1 MATPDL
7 FTVVF
12 EQFLRISPQLI
23 SKYPTVQ
30 DQLLYL
36 ILIPHA
42 ILILFLI
49 AFGRGMV
56 GRAIGQHKGL
66 NILISVIAYVYII
79 WSGWYGTLLV
89 PLTIGW
95 FYIALVITLFVFFI
109 SIIWHPAAAPAGASL
124 AHAVA
129 GAITQRTIG
138 RQRDIERLHREIEA
152 IDRSIER
159 IHREMDE
166 RPELRQRL
174 ADQIGRFERRR
185 QQIEIELERLGG

>member
-7 FTVVF
+7 FTLVF
-12 EQFLRISPQLI
+12 EQFLKISPQLI
-23 SKYPTVQ
+23 SKYTSVQ

-49 AFGRGMV
+49 AFGRGIV

-66 NILISVIAYVYII
+66 NILISVVAYIYII
-79 WSGWYGTLLV
+79 WAGWYGTLIV

-95 FYIALVITLFVFFI
+95 FFIAIVITLFVFFI
-109 SIIWHPAAAPAGASL
+109 SIIWHPAAAPAGAGL

-159 IHREMDE
+159 LHREMDE

-174 ADQIGRFERRR
+174 ADQIGRHVRRR
-185 QQIEIELERLGG
+185 EQIEIELERLGG